1 MPLPL
6 LLLISSV
13 TEVISPDDLLLF
25 AKGAA
30 VILTA
35 QLPLQE
41 EIACS
46 IGFSIAATTHAAG
59 SVSGGVDRTPS
70 GFFRYCNAAKP
81 PCCAGENWWWAAS
94 VSGWGLLSRLAGG
107 QRPDALLIHPGS
119 RVVSNSRCQAAR
131 RSGDVSPPSNQT
143 PVRARDTAT

>member
-1 MPLPL
+1 M

-46 IGFSIAATTHAAG
+46 IGFSIAATTLLP
-59 SVSGGVDRTPS
+59 VPLLGVLIGRQ
-70 GFFRYCNAAKP
+70 GFFRCCNAAKL

-94 VSGWGLLSRLAGG
+94 VSGLGLILS
-107 QRPDALLIHPGS
+107 LIHI
-119 RVVSNSRCQAAR
+119 
-131 RSGDVSPPSNQT
+131 
-143 PVRARDTAT
+143 